1 MKGSITKYK
10 TKTGS
15 RWMIRYDVPR
25 RADGR
30 RRQIIKRGFGRERDA
45 ALALRGALKRA
56 DEGRHVD
63 PSRVTVREYLIEQ
76 WLPAREPGD
85 PEAGRGH
92 RGKVAIGTWSK
103 YRTDLE
109 AYVVPRIGH
118 IRLQELRAED
128 LAELYDELE
137 RTGGRA
143 GTGLAAKSVVNVHGV
158 IHKALADA
166 VRWGRVASNAADAVE
181 RPRASRPRT
190 EVWTVDQ
197 LRRFLAEV
205 RADRLYAMWLLFAT
219 TGMRRGEVL
228 GLTWSDLD
236 LDAGK
241 ARVEWTLG
249 PVDSKPTF
257 KRRPKSEA
265 SERTM
270 ALDPTTVDALRA
282 WRRRQAEE
290 RMLVGPAWRDREV
303 DWRGTE
309 REGLVFTHP
318 DGRLL
323 NPERVSSWFTAHVRR
338 ARLPRIRLH
347 DVRHTYA
354 TAALANAT
362 GWHEVK
368 VISQRLGH
376 ASVGIT
382 LDTYSH
388 VLPAADEQTAH
399 TLARVILGERGA

>member
-1 MKGSITKYK
+1 MKGSVSKYRM
-10 TKTGS
+10 TAGT
-15 RWMIRYDVPR
+15 RWMIRYDAPR
-25 RADGR
+25 RQDGR
-30 RRQIIKRGFGRERDA
+30 RRQIIKRGFRRERDA
-45 ALALRGALKRA
+45 ALALREVLTRVDKGT
-56 DEGRHVD
+56 HVD
-63 PSRVTVREYLIEQ
+63 PSKVTLREYLVDE
-76 WLPAREPGD
+76 WLPARAPGD

-92 RGKVAIGTWSK
+92 RGKVAIGTWTK

-109 AYVVPRIGH
+109 AYVIPSVGH
-118 IRLQELRAED
+118 IRLQELRPDD
-128 LAELYDELE
+128 LAALYDDLE
-137 RTGGRA
+137 QTGGRA
-143 GTGLAAKSVVNVHGV
+143 GRGLSAKSVVNVHGV
-158 IHKALADA
+158 IHKALTDA
-166 VRWGRVASNAADAVE
+166 VRRGRVARNVADAVE

-190 EVWTVDQ
+190 EVWSVDQ
-197 LRRFLAEV
+197 LRRFLDQV
-205 RADRLYAMWLLFAT
+205 RQDRLYAMWLLFAT

-236 LDAGK
+236 LDAGR

-249 PVDSKPTF
+249 PVDSRPTF

-270 ALDPTTVDALRA
+270 ALDPATVEALRA
-282 WRRRQAEE
+282 WRRRQLED
-290 RMLVGPAWRDREV
+290 RVMFGPGWRDREV

-309 REGLVFTHP
+309 REGLVFTRP
-318 DGRLL
+318 DGGLL
-323 NPERVSSWFTAHVRR
+323 NPERVSAWFTVHVRR
-338 ARLPRIRLH
+338 AGLPRIRLH

-388 VLPAADEQTAH
+388 VLPAADEETAH
-399 TLARVILGERGA
+399 TLARVILGEGA